1 MATLT
6 IRNLPDQVHD
16 ALRLRAAEGRRSVEA
31 EVRAILTEAVVGDA
45 LDDRTPHQGV
55 AEAATEYAPRPSA
68 RDKARAI
75 RSLQTMAAKVAA
87 GKPAGWSIVD
97 EFLAEKH
104 LDAAWED
111 GRVSS
116 EERLQWRARLER
128 YEVQP
133 AELETFVA
141 SRTPNP

>member
-1 MATLT
+1 MERRPVIQGIA
-6 IRNLPDQVHD
+6 ND
-16 ALRLRAAEGRRSVEA
+16 RLRQDRPHLGFHGAPAFGCPQPQSVMYL
-31 EVRAILTEAVVGDA
+31 VW
-45 LDDRTPHQGV
+45 
-55 AEAATEYAPRPSA
+55 
-68 RDKARAI
+68 
-75 RSLQTMAAKVAA
+75 KVAA